1 MSRAAVLFVF
11 ACACGDPAPPEAP
24 ASAAPQGLRPE
35 MIRLEL
41 HNQDTV
47 RAWERDG
54 GAVLRWS
61 FGADAVFTLA
71 ERDENGNSRG
81 VRLDELAGLDGY
93 QLREKALAELEQELG
108 TPKLEP
114 ADEPGIY
121 RLIIEQGPPP
131 ADTLLVHRGW
141 KSTLD
146 SLGGELYA
154 IVPSRGEVQLGG
166 PGTACTLFKRIGP
179 AVVRNQESVSHIV
192 FRWAPRGWEPVFNP
206 CAGPATDEERAL
218 AKRYFPSWDD
228 ERALAVSQYLEAMEE
243 PPLAELATDGATVV
257 RVLWIPKLEKP
268 VAARVTVLRNGD
280 ATLAARR
287 LGGLGGYGPGALEH
301 QEDRPLNPTE
311 LSQTNAALA
320 ALNLAAMKPATAA
333 PKAEG
338 SRWVLEIAGPD
349 GVYAVERVA
358 PKADGPDAA
367 FHAMGR
373 ELLEF
378 AGAELTA
385 E

>member
-1 MSRAAVLFVF
+1 
-11 ACACGDPAPPEAP
+11 
-24 ASAAPQGLRPE
+24 

-71 ERDENGNSRG
+71 ERDENGASRG

-93 QLREKALAELEQELG
+93 QLREKALAELAQELG

-114 ADEPGIY
+114 AEEAGIY
-121 RLIIEQGPPP
+121 RLVIAQGPPP
-131 ADTLLVHRGW
+131 ADTLLVHRSW

-146 SLGGELYA
+146 ALGGELYA

-166 PGTACTLFKRIGP
+166 PGTACALFRRIGP
-179 AVVRNQESVSHIV
+179 AIVRGQESVSHIV
-192 FRWAPRGWEPVFNP
+192 FRWVPRGWEPVFNP
-206 CAGPATDEERAL
+206 CAGPPTDEERAL
-218 AKRYFPSWDD
+218 AARYFPGWDA
-228 ERALAVSQYLEAMEE
+228 ERALTVSRYLTAMQE
-243 PPLAELATDGATVV
+243 PPLAELAVDGAKVI

-268 VAARVTVLRNGD
+268 VAARVVLARSGD

-311 LSQTNAALA
+311 LAQTNAALA
-320 ALNLAAMKPATAA
+320 ALVLAELKPATAA

-349 GVYAVERVA
+349 GHSAVERVA
-358 PKADGPDAA
+358 PAAEGPDAA
-367 FHAMGR
+367 FRALGR